1 MDKPIDRADDFEKAI
16 QDRGQQKYVLRLYV
30 AGMTPRSREAITSIK
45 KLCEQHLQGRYEI
58 EILDI
63 YQHPGLARKQQV
75 IAAPTL
81 IKELPL
87 PLRKF
92 IGSLSDEVRILKGLD
107 VQPKERIA
115 SGHE

>member
-1 MDKPIDRADDFEKAI
+1 MDKPKNRAADFEKAL
-16 QDRGQQKYVLRLYV
+16 QDRAQQKYVLRLYV

-45 KLCEQHLQGRYEI
+45 KLCEEHLQGRYEI

-63 YQHPGLARKQQV
+63 YQHPELASAQQV

-92 IGSLSDEVRILKGLD
+92 IGSLSDEGRILKGLD

-115 SGHE
+115 CGHE